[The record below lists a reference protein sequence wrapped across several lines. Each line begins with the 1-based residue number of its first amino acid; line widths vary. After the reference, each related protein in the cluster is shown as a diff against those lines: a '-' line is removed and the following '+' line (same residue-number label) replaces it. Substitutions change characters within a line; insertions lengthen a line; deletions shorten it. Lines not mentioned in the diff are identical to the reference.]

1 MNLKDGCPG
10 SNLLN
15 VEASGTQMP
24 ISALSRHSS
33 FLLDTLSVILRDT
46 LRSLVFLARQATLHF
61 LHKSQSVPPAR
72 GKLTRKVSG

>member
-1 MNLKDGCPG
+1 MRPMVSGYNDCLGILQDSGRMNLKDGCPG

-46 LRSLVFLARQATLHF
+46 LRSLVF
-61 LHKSQSVPPAR
+61 
-72 GKLTRKVSG
+72 